1 MNGEIKVR
9 LKAGLLGAVI
19 TLVFTLAGIAFGYGQ
34 LNNRVDAMESRV
46 SCIEDIRERLVRV
59 ETLVERID
67 KKIEEVKQ

>member
-46 SCIEDIRERLVRV
+46 GCIEDIRERLVRV

-67 KKIEEVKQ
+67 KRIGN

>member
-1 MNGEIKVR
+1 MNGETKIR
-9 LKAGLLGAVI
+9 LKAGLVGAAI

-46 SCIEDIRERLVRV
+46 SCIEEIRERLVRV

-67 KKIEEVKQ
+67 KKIGN